1 MSVRWLSDQT
11 APSLL
16 EQSGHRGTLT
26 LVLIL
31 LGLCVALGVML

>member
-1 MSVRWLSDQT
+1 MSVRWTDSPP
-11 APSLL
+11 PSLL